1 MIVGTATAKVRSIA
15 VSCNRFVIAFGEGC
29 YWDSIAGWMHQ
40 F

>member
-1 MIVGTATAKVRSIA
+1 MIVGMVTAAFRSIV